1 MLKMLRKSVG
11 AENGNWKSF
20 TQKVAENDVENVC
33 VEMESGKQKMEKYC
47 VKCCVKM
54 KRGAPTTNSRFSQLR
69 ILW

>member
-33 VEMESGKQKMEKYC
+33 VEMESGK
-47 VKCCVKM
+47 
-54 KRGAPTTNSRFSQLR
+54 
-69 ILW
+69 